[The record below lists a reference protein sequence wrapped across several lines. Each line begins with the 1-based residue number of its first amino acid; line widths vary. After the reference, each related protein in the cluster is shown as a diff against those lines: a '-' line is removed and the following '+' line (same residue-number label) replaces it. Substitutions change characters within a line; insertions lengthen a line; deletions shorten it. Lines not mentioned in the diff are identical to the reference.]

1 MRRKTKRSRYF
12 LAFFVTVV
20 IFLLGFLLGLTI
32 SSGKIEYI
40 ENLYKSQS
48 ADYESLQFQY
58 VFLDM
63 LENESNPNET
73 CSAISAI
80 LENNLKLLGPAQ
92 DKIEGYEISGDINN
106 EDYRIIKRKYMI
118 ANLRYWL
125 LAERSKEVCG
135 SDMVSII
142 YFYDQNCE
150 SCRDQGFILS
160 QLKSIFEDNLLIFP
174 MDASITEEPT
184 IDILRRKYKIYEFP
198 TLVIEEK
205 TFKGFLSKSDILKE
219 ICPLYKKDYPVCEG
233 FK

>member
-1 MRRKTKRSRYF
+1 MRKTKKSRYV
-12 LAFFVTVV
+12 LALFVTVV

-32 SSGKIEYI
+32 SSGKIEYL

-58 VFLDM
+58 AFLDM
-63 LENESNPNET
+63 ISNESNPNET
-73 CSAISAI
+73 CSVISAI

-125 LAERSKEVCG
+125 LAQKSEEVCEN
-135 SDMVSII
+135 DMISVL
-142 YFYDQNCE
+142 YFYNQNCG

-160 QLKSIFEDNLLIFP
+160 QLKNIFEDNILIFH
-174 MDASITEEPT
+174 MDASITEEPI

-198 TLVIEEK
+198 SLVIEDE
-205 TFKGFLSKSDILKE
+205 TFKGFLSKNDILQR
-219 ICPLYKKDYPVCEG
+219 ICPLYKENYPACEG
-233 FK
+233 FE